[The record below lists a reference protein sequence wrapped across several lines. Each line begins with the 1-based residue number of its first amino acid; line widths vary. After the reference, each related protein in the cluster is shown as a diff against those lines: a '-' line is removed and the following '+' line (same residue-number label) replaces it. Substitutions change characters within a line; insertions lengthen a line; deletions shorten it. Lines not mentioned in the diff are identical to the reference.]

1 MPIRNKSITPC
12 RRKMLQDGEAVD
24 DKVSLLTINVLCR
37 ISKYAAYPTVI
48 NPAIIPKTLKITP
61 YVPKI
66 GGDSPKNIQAVNSMK
81 IGAVSDMEYTEE
93 NSPTSYALNPT
104 GIIIV
109 LNAPVINTARQ
120 KSGPNSGK
128 PTKK

>member
-1 MPIRNKSITPC
+1 
-12 RRKMLQDGEAVD
+12 MLQ
-24 DKVSLLTINVLCR
+24 S
-37 ISKYAAYPTVI
+37 PT
-48 NPAIIPKTLKITP
+48 TLKITP
-61 YVPKI
+61 DIPKI
-66 GGDSPKNIQAVNSMK
+66 GGDSPKNIQAVKSMK

-120 KSGPNSGK
+120 KSRPKSKEKPGDHNFSPRSFLIYSAVRKPDFPSVNSICSRIILSL
-128 PTKK
+128 PF

>member
-1 MPIRNKSITPC
+1 
-12 RRKMLQDGEAVD
+12 MLQ
-24 DKVSLLTINVLCR
+24 S
-37 ISKYAAYPTVI
+37 PT
-48 NPAIIPKTLKITP
+48 TLKITP
-61 YVPKI
+61 DIPKI
-66 GGDSPKNIQAVNSMK
+66 GGDSPKNIQAVKSMK